1 MGGRRVIRRCRRIP
15 TRHGPVWCLT
25 LATAGN
31 AAVIFIG
38 RTVRE
43 AVGSYQAH
51 SRALRGGTP

>member
-1 MGGRRVIRRCRRIP
+1 MLSRCRRIP

-43 AVGSYQAH
+43 AVARYQAH
-51 SRALRGGTP
+51 SRAQREVRA

>member
-1 MGGRRVIRRCRRIP
+1 MIRRCRRIP